1 MSGGERRGAEV
12 RGGEGRGRRR
22 GGGTVYYNRLTFPLS
37 EHKGGVL
44 KGSEHTQW

>member
-1 MSGGERRGAEV
+1 M

-22 GGGTVYYNRLTFPLS
+22 GGGTVYYNREGPLLLTFPLG